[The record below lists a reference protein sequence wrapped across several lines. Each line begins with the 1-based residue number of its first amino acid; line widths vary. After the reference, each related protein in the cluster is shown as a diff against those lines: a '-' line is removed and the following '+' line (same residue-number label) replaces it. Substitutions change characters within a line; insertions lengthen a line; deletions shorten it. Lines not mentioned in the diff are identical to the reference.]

1 MGEGMDDLQERLTGL
16 TRDLVDI
23 PTENNPPDGDEAP
36 GQEYVEKL
44 FGKMGL
50 QVDVF
55 SPEETGDFFQ
65 NTAFLRDRNLKG
77 RKNVVGV
84 WKGTGGGKSV
94 VLSGHMD
101 VAPKEPLP
109 WTVCDPFKSV
119 VKNGRI
125 YGRGASDMKGGF
137 ACAAVALALL
147 KESGFIPRGDIMIE
161 SVVDE
166 EYASGNGTI
175 ASRFRGYNAD
185 FAVVLEPSGMKIC
198 PANVGGVMMRI
209 EISGEAGM
217 PYTGEKMFNIAYGLG
232 NMLRILEELESKR
245 EEGAYPPLWQTAPQK
260 RKMVI
265 TKVKS
270 GEVKP
275 HGQLGAPMDAW
286 IEVSVQTYPGE
297 TPEEVL
303 REVENFIRARFD
315 PSAVFQIVP
324 LYHYVEPADTPAD
337 HPGVLK
343 IEKCAKKYIPD
354 VQVSSA
360 PFPCDLFAFQKY
372 GNTPGVIFGPVGGNL
387 HAPDEWVDI
396 ESMKKITLALADF
409 IRVWCG

>member
-1 MGEGMDDLQERLTGL
+1 MDELQKRLTGL
-16 TRDLVDI
+16 IQDLVDI
-23 PTENNPPDGDEAP
+23 PTENNPPDGDEAA
-36 GQEYVEKL
+36 GQAYVEKL
-44 FGKMGL
+44 FSKMGL
-50 QVDVF
+50 QMDVF
-55 SPEETGDFFQ
+55 SPEEISGFDQ
-65 NTAFLRDRNLKG
+65 NPAFLQGRNLKK

-84 WKGTGGGKSV
+84 WKGTGGGRSV

-109 WTVCDPFKSV
+109 WTICEPFRSV
-119 VKNGRI
+119 IKNGRI
-125 YGRGASDMKGGF
+125 YGRGTSDMKGGF
-137 ACAAVALALL
+137 SCAAIAVAMLR
-147 KESGFIPRGDIMIE
+147 ESGFTPLGDVIIE

-198 PANVGGVMMRI
+198 PANVGGVMVRI

-217 PYTGEKMFNIAYGLG
+217 PYTGKKMFNIAYGLG

-245 EEGAYPPLWQTAPQK
+245 EEEECPPLWREASQK

-275 HGQLGAPMDAW
+275 HGQLGAPKDAW

-297 TPEEVL
+297 TIDSVL
-303 REVENFIRARFD
+303 SELESFIRERFD
-315 PSAVFQIVP
+315 PSAALQIVP

-337 HPGVLK
+337 HPGVRK
-343 IEKCAKKYIPD
+343 IAECAGKYIPE
-354 VQVSSA
+354 VQVSCA

-387 HAPDEWVDI
+387 HGPDEWVEI
-396 ESMKKITLALADF
+396 ESLKKVTLSLMDF
-409 IRVWCG
+409 IRIWCG

>member
-1 MGEGMDDLQERLTGL
+1 MDEGMDDLQVRLIDL
-16 TRDLVDI
+16 TQDLVDI
-23 PTENNPPDGDEAP
+23 PTENNPPDGDEAA
-36 GQEYVEKL
+36 GQAYVEKL
-44 FGKMGL
+44 FRKMGL
-50 QVDVF
+50 QLDAF
-55 SPEETGDFFQ
+55 SPEEINGFYQ
-65 NTAFLRDRNLKG
+65 NPAFLRDRNLKD
-77 RKNVVGV
+77 RRNVVGL
-84 WKGTGGGKSV
+84 WKGTGGGKSL

-109 WTVCDPFKSV
+109 WTVCEPFKSV
-119 VKNGRI
+119 KKNGRI

-137 ACAAVALALL
+137 SCAAVAVALL
-147 KESGFIPRGDIMIE
+147 RESGFTPHGDVIIE

-185 FAVVLEPSGMKIC
+185 FAVVLEPSGLKIC
-198 PANVGGVMMRI
+198 PANVGGMMVRI
-209 EISGEAGM
+209 EINGEAGM

-232 NMLRILEELESKR
+232 HMLRILEELESKR
-245 EEGAYPPLWQTAPQK
+245 EEEECPPLWQGASQK

-275 HGQLGAPMDAW
+275 HGQLGAPLDAW

-297 TPEEVL
+297 TTDSVL
-303 REVENFIRARFD
+303 GELENFIRARLD
-315 PSAVFQIVP
+315 PSAALRIIP

-337 HPGVLK
+337 HPGVRK
-343 IEKCAKKYIPD
+343 IAECAGKYIPD
-354 VQVSSA
+354 VQVSCA
-360 PFPCDLFAFQKY
+360 PFPCDLFAFKKY

-387 HAPDEWVDI
+387 HGPDEWVDI
-396 ESMKKITLALADF
+396 ESLKKVTLTLTDF